1 MADKIIGF
9 IILGV
14 LFGAAHY
21 RNFYWRSRWEKM
33 TRELR

>member
-14 LFGAAHY
+14 LFGATHY
-21 RNFYWRSRWEKM
+21 RNFYWRSRWYDI
-33 TRELR
+33 TRGMR